1 MGKKPKSEPG
11 AIGPPAS
18 RLLRL
23 PLAGQVEILIDRY
36 APGSAASSEAG
47 KKLGGS

>member
-1 MGKKPKSEPG
+1 MGKTPKSEPAG
-11 AIGPPAS
+11 AGGPPAS

-36 APGSAASSEAG
+36 APRCPATSKVG
-47 KKLGGS
+47 KKVGS

>member
-1 MGKKPKSEPG
+1 MAKQPKSEPVG
-11 AIGPPAS
+11 AAGPPAS

-36 APGSAASSEAG
+36 VPGCPATSKGG
-47 KKLGGS
+47 K